1 MLRYCPDVDSVLCLL
16 AQSGMTP
23 LHIAAYHGNAQ
34 MVEFLIDL
42 GCNVGAMTN
51 VSPLTAPS
59 AAMV

>member
-1 MLRYCPDVDSVLCLL
+1 
-16 AQSGMTP
+16 MTP

-51 VSPLTAPS
+51 VSPLTELS
-59 AAMV
+59 AASGVIGA